1 MEDLKK
7 ELLEAQ
13 SKMEEAKEL
22 KNKAVKNQQWERA
35 ADYRDQER
43 QWIYKIEKLNEKLN
57 S

>member
-13 SKMEEAKEL
+13 AKMEEAKEL
-22 KNKAVKNQQWERA
+22 KTKAVKSQQWEKA

-43 QWIYKIEKLNEKLN
+43 QWIYKIEKIYEKLN